1 MSYKQLFQ
9 LSILHEYYQNQVCPD
24 FSIEPTNECSKL
36 LRGHRLILKNKVNGI
51 LVIAPVDSEQ
61 KSWVELADNLR
72 FTFILK
78 LQNKD
83 FINFTDIDWK
93 SLDDIYQFSNE
104 KNTQSGVSDLERTR
118 TSLSDRRLPKGQ
130 NIFGIVD
137 IYNNDS
143 MLKVLNQGS
152 EYKITFKAKK
162 QHWCYYL
169 VTDSLTN
176 GDEFSIEDKDTT
188 RETEIKF
195 TRIASTEAG
204 NTDPIFSTIKQQ
216 FPDSQQ
222 YLFKSESEIACQE
235 AGIKN
240 IQLNKKK
247 SGSSDSAMWIEHLP
261 NPLNNNGIQVINT
274 LKYL

>member
-9 LSILHEYYQNQVCPD
+9 LSIFHEYYQKQVCPD

-36 LRGHRLILKNKVNGI
+36 LKGHRLILKNTINGI
-51 LVIAPVDSEQ
+51 VVIAPVDSEQ
-61 KSWVELADNLR
+61 KSWIELADNLQ

-78 LQNKD
+78 LQNQD

-93 SLDDIYQFSNE
+93 PLDDIYQFSNR
-104 KNTQSGVSDLERTR
+104 NNNQSGVLDLERTL

-130 NIFGIVD
+130 NIVGIVD

-143 MLKVLNQGS
+143 MPKVLDQVS
-152 EYKITFKAKK
+152 EYKITFQAKK
-162 QHWCYYL
+162 QHWFYCL

-176 GDEFSIEDKDTT
+176 GDEFSIEDKDIT

-195 TRIASTEAG
+195 TRITSAEAG
-204 NTDPIFSTIKQQ
+204 NADQIFSAIKQQ

-240 IQLNKKK
+240 IQLNRKNN
-247 SGSSDSAMWIEHLP
+247 GSSDSTMWIEHLP
-261 NPLNNNGIQVINT
+261 NPPNNGIQVINT